1 MERNSRLM
9 ETFLQLVSIDAESFH
24 EREIAD
30 FVKQR
35 LLQLG
40 LTVWEDDVGERLFQE
55 GFGEN
60 REKMAGNIG
69 GFLKGNREGTP
80 ILLSAHLDTVC
91 PGQGKRGIR
100 QKDGKITSA
109 GDTVLGADDAAGIA
123 AILEL
128 MALIQEEQLPHG
140 DLEIVFPVAEEPF
153 AQGSR
158 RLDYSKLHAR
168 EAYVLDMSGTIGR
181 AAYQAPA
188 IATFQVDIQGQSAH
202 AGFSPEKGIHA
213 IAIAADAIHD
223 LQLGRTDPDTTVN
236 IGTIAGGI
244 ARNIIPE
251 TCTVTGEIRSFHND
265 QVRKQ
270 LEQIQSVFRK
280 YAESYHGQ
288 VHFTWQ
294 EEFRAYS
301 LDRESQVVQRFLQAC
316 TELGLPGE
324 LVETFGGS
332 DNNHFAEH
340 GIQGLVLSCGMHE
353 VHSCREY
360 TTEQELEDSVRLL
373 LRLVSLA

>member
-1 MERNSRLM
+1 MERNRRLM

-24 EREIAD
+24 EREIGD

-35 LLQLG
+35 LRQLG
-40 LTVWEDDVGERLFQE
+40 LSVWEDEVGERLFQE
-55 GFGEN
+55 GYGED

-100 QKDGKITSA
+100 QPDGRITSA
-109 GDTVLGADDAAGIA
+109 GDTVLGADDVAGIA
-123 AILEL
+123 AVLEL
-128 MALIQEEQLPHG
+128 LAVIQEQQLPHG

-158 RLDYSKLHAR
+158 RLDYSRVHAR
-168 EAYVLDMSGTIGR
+168 EAYVLDMSGSIGS

-188 IATFQVDIQGQSAH
+188 ILTFQAAIKGQSAH
-202 AGFSPEKGIHA
+202 AGFSPERGIHA

-223 LQLGRTDPDTTVN
+223 LKLGRIDPDTTVN
-236 IGTIAGGI
+236 IGTIDGGI

-251 TCTVTGEIRSFHND
+251 SCTVTGEIRSFHND
-265 QVRKQ
+265 RARRE
-270 LEQIQSVFRK
+270 LEQIQSIFQK

-288 VHFTWQ
+288 IEFTWQ

-301 LDRESQVVQRFLQAC
+301 LERESQVIQRFVQAC
-316 TELGLPGE
+316 KELGLPGE

-360 TTEQELEDSVRLL
+360 TTERELEESVRLL
-373 LRLVSLA
+373 LQLVSLA